1 MEHILH
7 IFISIRYSNCK
18 MKIKLFFLIFLILGS
33 AKIIHSFPLIQN
45 FDKAVFYHVMKSGGI
60 DEIDDQLSIIN
71 SSSIKEKEAYEGALL
86 MRKAGV
92 VKKAKEKL
100 RLFKSGRIKLETAIH
115 LDNDNVEYHFLRLMI
130 QEHAPKVT
138 KYHGQIKEDSRY
150 IRENFKKLPEV
161 VQKVVIDYS
170 KTSKILQ
177 PVDF

>member
-1 MEHILH
+1 
-7 IFISIRYSNCK
+7 

-33 AKIIHSFPLIQN
+33 SKITNGLPFIQN

-60 DEIDDQLSIIN
+60 DEIDGQLSIL
-71 SSSIKEKEAYEGALL
+71 SKSDIKEKEAYEGALL
-86 MRKAGV
+86 MKKASV

-100 RLFKSGRIKLETAIH
+100 SLFKSGRIKLETAIH

-130 QEHAPKVT
+130 QEHAPKIT
-138 KYHGQIKEDSRY
+138 KYHGQIKEDGQY

-170 KTSKILQ
+170 KTSKTLQ
-177 PVDF
+177 PGDF

>member
-1 MEHILH
+1 
-7 IFISIRYSNCK
+7 

-33 AKIIHSFPLIQN
+33 AKMIHSFPLIQN
-45 FDKAVFYHVMKSGGI
+45 FDKALFYHVMKSGGI
-60 DEIDDQLSIIN
+60 DEINDQLSIIN
-71 SSSIKEKEAYEGALL
+71 STSIKEKDAYEGALL

-100 RLFKSGRIKLETAIH
+100 SLFKSGRIKLETAIH

-138 KYHGQIKEDSRY
+138 KYHSQIKEDTKY

-161 VQKVVIDYS
+161 IQKVVIDYS
-170 KTSKILQ
+170 KTSKTLQ
-177 PVDF
+177 PGDF